1 MNKILH
7 INLSS
12 AFGGGERQTAN
23 LISFLSRQPGI
34 EQVLIT
40 RPGNPLAELG
50 EQYGCRVVEAK
61 NQLQRHF
68 SSVSR
73 GVDLVHCHD
82 GRAVYWGLLHRW
94 LTGTPYLISRRVEH
108 PISAK
113 RSSRWA
119 YQNAEK
125 IICLSRA
132 IRSQVAKVAAIDKT
146 VIIPSA
152 CFPVPSDPEKSAAIR
167 ARYPGKRLIGQIGA
181 LIDLKGQRYTLE
193 VAKQL
198 RHSHPEVHFL
208 FLGSGPNLEELKHLS
223 AGLSNVEFVGQ
234 IQNVGDYLACFEL
247 LLMPSLMEGFGSTI
261 LEAMHHGVAVIAS
274 EVGGIPDI
282 IQNQS
287 NGLLVPPADSQALE
301 DAVVRLLEQPTERE
315 QIAERGRQTVEAYHP
330 DVVFNQ
336 CWALYRDLLGL

>member
-1 MNKILH
+1 MPKLLH

-23 LISFLSRQPGI
+23 LISFLSRQPDM
-34 EQVLIT
+34 EQILIT

-50 EQYGCRVVEAK
+50 QQHGCQVIEAK
-61 NQLQRHF
+61 NQLQQHF
-68 SSVSR
+68 SPLCR

-82 GRAVYWGLLHRW
+82 GRSVYWGLLHRW
-94 LTGTPYLISRRVEH
+94 LKGTPYVISRRVEH

-132 IRSQVAKVAAIDKT
+132 IRSQVAKVAPIDKT

-167 ARYPGKRLIGQIGA
+167 ACYPGKRLIGQIGA

-193 VAKQL
+193 VARQL
-198 RHSHPEVHFL
+198 QHSHPDVHFL
-208 FLGSGPNLEELKHLS
+208 FLGSGPNLGSLKQQA

-234 IQNVGDYLACFEL
+234 VQNVGDYLACFEL

-287 NGLLVPPADSQALE
+287 NGLLVPPADSQSLANA
-301 DAVVRLLEQPTERE
+301 AVCLLDHQAERE
-315 QIAERGRQTVEAYHP
+315 QIAENGRQTVGAYRP
-330 DVVFNQ
+330 EVVFNQ
-336 CWALYRDLLGL
+336 CWTLYQNLLGC